1 MPETIQDEDV
11 HMTPK
16 QSNEVIENKLTLLK
30 PRFEET
36 NDEITRLHTALS
48 NGEINWRPLFL
59 RARKKMAT
67 G

>member
-11 HMTPK
+11 HMTPR

-30 PRFEET
+30 PRLEKT
-36 NDEITRLHTALS
+36 SDEITQLHTALS
-48 NGEINWRPLFL
+48 NGEISWRALFL